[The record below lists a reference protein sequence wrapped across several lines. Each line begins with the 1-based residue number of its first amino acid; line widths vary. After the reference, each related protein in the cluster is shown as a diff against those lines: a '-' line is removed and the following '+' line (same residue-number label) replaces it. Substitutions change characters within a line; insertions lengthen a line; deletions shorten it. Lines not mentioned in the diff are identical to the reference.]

1 MPLIVFL
8 KGHSE
13 GWRDGLADT
22 AALLGDPGLIPSTY
36 LEAKNHLVAVGR
48 EEGLLMAS
56 SGFYRYCTHTVH
68 RHTSRE
74 NTHIHGIKIEW
85 ERGKVRSRKDK
96 KLF

>member
-48 EEGLLMAS
+48 EEG
-56 SGFYRYCTHTVH
+56 C
-68 RHTSRE
+68 
-74 NTHIHGIKIEW
+74 
-85 ERGKVRSRKDK
+85 
-96 KLF
+96 